1 MKLTA
6 YGAPAL
12 RARSRKPLFAKRTVA
27 VCVGGLGRFYMLCCW
42 LFYIRDVWLSARYA
56 QPKPRWTCMQFFF
69 LLRCCFYVFQLLLVV
84 SIARPEEGYQLRWC
98 SLSLIHFYCL
108 LLLSRLIFIFYCKRS
123 FEAFLFLTHSR
134 SPACFALS
142 QTARLLLSQI
152 DYAAILYF
160 FFGIIRAAVARAR
173 AVSLVEPGPSKVA
186 YGAGWERWI
195 FGDLDCLRGAPRR
208 ENKSPILVLVW
219 VFGI

>member
-1 MKLTA
+1 
-6 YGAPAL
+6 
-12 RARSRKPLFAKRTVA
+12 
-27 VCVGGLGRFYMLCCW
+27 
-42 LFYIRDVWLSARYA
+42 
-56 QPKPRWTCMQFFF
+56 MQFFF

-160 FFGIIRAAVARAR
+160 FRHNQGCGGSCASRFARR
-173 AVSLVEPGPSKVA
+173 TRPIQGCVWGGV
-186 YGAGWERWI
+186 
-195 FGDLDCLRGAPRR
+195 R
-208 ENKSPILVLVW
+208 EMD
-219 VFGI
+219 FR